1 LGVPQLT
8 EDLKTAAFTLKT
20 LKNQHLTLK
29 YSFLNKI
36 NIPTF
41 AVPINK
47 LGKGEKLFNG
57 KKTRSRKRIKSERS

>member
-1 LGVPQLT
+1 MHETYVLP
-8 EDLKTAAFTLKT
+8 LKTP
-20 LKNQHLTLK
+20 KNQHLTLK

-47 LGKGEKLFNG
+47 LGKGDNLFNG
-57 KKTRSRKRIKSERS
+57 KKTGSRKRIKS